1 MIEQQDLAAQEAAQN
16 EATPVHPEQ
25 AQEAP
30 AQAEAQ
36 HEPENMG
43 ELLDQYGSTV
53 RLRKGQ
59 ILTGTVVGKND
70 AGWLVDV
77 GFKCEGVLPEKEYTS
92 HKLIETGP
100 EPKPGDTIE
109 VEVVQVRDGE
119 EAQLSL
125 SRWRHE
131 FDKRWDALEA
141 SVYGETAFN
150 SADAAHLHDRAVCLN
165 LCLQSVPAFV
175 ELVPPP
181 AQ

>member
-1 MIEQQDLAAQEAAQN
+1 MIEQQDLAAQETAQ
-16 EATPVHPEQ
+16 EQTTPVLNEQ
-25 AQEAP
+25 AQP
-30 AQAEAQ
+30 EAQ

-59 ILTGTVVGKND
+59 ILTGTVVGKNE

-100 EPKPGDTIE
+100 EPKPGEPIE

-119 EAQLSL
+119 EAQLTL

-131 FDKRWDALEA
+131 LDKRWDALEA
-141 SVYGETAFN
+141 KIKEDGTVMQVRGVSKVKGGLT
-150 SADAAHLHDRAVCLN
+150 
-165 LCLQSVPAFV
+165 V
-175 ELVPPP
+175 EACGLDGFIPVS
-181 AQ
+181 QRC